1 MWELLPV
8 AGGLVLGVVA
18 FRTLDGR
25 ARLWTVVVGALAIA
39 VLAGLLSGELARS
52 AGYLLVDTPE
62 TLAAAGVGIVLA
74 RAVRAE
80 RQGRQA

>member
-18 FRTLDGR
+18 LRTLSGR
-25 ARLWTVVVGALAIA
+25 ARVWTVVIGAVAIA
-39 VLAGLLSGELARS
+39 VVAGLLSGELASS

-62 TLAAAGVGIVLA
+62 ALAAAGVGIVLA
-74 RAVRAE
+74 RAMSAE
-80 RQGRQA
+80 RQSRT